1 MEFNAHQYI
10 TLSNRLL
17 SSLDTCA
24 TSFIIQYSFQ
34 LEKREDILDHDI
46 RARSDAS
53 LSFLML
59 SSQPQSWLSLLAPW
73 MLESPSFSS
82 SFGLVQRASSS
93 TVSCLPSIVFDDR
106 SVFKCSLLL
115 MTDSIHSCIAAVF
128 SSAGAFGS
136 KLIDAINF
144 LIHVISP
151 TFRSK
156 EEMVLCMPSTRSTA
170 VRLPHLSNWAYLCL

>member
-1 MEFNAHQYI
+1 MR
-10 TLSNRLL
+10 LSP
-17 SSLDTCA
+17 SSC
-24 TSFIIQYSFQ
+24 
-34 LEKREDILDHDI
+34 
-46 RARSDAS
+46 
-53 LSFLML
+53 
-59 SSQPQSWLSLLAPW
+59 SQPQSWLSLLAPW

-93 TVSCLPSIVFDDR
+93 TVSCFPSIVFDDR

-151 TFRSK
+151 TFQEQRGDGFVYALHEINCCQIATPFKLGVSLFMSMK
-156 EEMVLCMPSTRSTA
+156 RKHVCLFSIGYSSFNIRQFSTSVNHGQFIKCRA
-170 VRLPHLSNWAYLCL
+170 FNLLDALAYC